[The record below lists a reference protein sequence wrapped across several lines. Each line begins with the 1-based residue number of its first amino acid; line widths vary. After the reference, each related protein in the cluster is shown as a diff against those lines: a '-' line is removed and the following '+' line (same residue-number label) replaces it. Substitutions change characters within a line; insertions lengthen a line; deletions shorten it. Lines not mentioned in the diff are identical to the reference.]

1 MTWAG
6 KRQLIIALV
15 VAVAI
20 GGAAFAYIYPK
31 VNVAPTCS
39 DMKQNGTET
48 GVDCGGICARACVA
62 EVIPPTVLW
71 TRAFKIA
78 DSVYTAAAS
87 VENRNDVANAAI
99 PYEFRL
105 YDTKGIFVARQ
116 SGTVLLPPSGRY
128 TIVETGIQ
136 TGNAVVGRAIVT
148 FGTPKYAWQKIDPAI
163 QKLRVSTSQISLDTD
178 GVIPR
183 LFVTLGNPSPTVTLR
198 NISVAAVLYDQNGN
212 AVTAS
217 KTFVS
222 SISAEGKENIVFT
235 WPKAFSTPIVRWEIT
250 PIIDVF
256 ATK

>member
-1 MTWAG
+1 MNWAA
-6 KRQLIIALV
+6 KRQLIIALIV
-15 VAVAI
+15 VVVTGA
-20 GGAAFAYIYPK
+20 AAFAYIYPK

-39 DMKQNGTET
+39 DMKQNGSET
-48 GVDCGGICARACVA
+48 GVDCGGICARACMA
-62 EVIPPTVLW
+62 EVVPPTVLW

-78 DSVYTAAAS
+78 ESVYTAAAS

-105 YDTKGIFVARQ
+105 YDTKGVYVARQ

-136 TGNAVVGRAIVT
+136 TGNAVVGRATIT

-163 QKLRVSTSQISLDTD
+163 QKLRVSTSQISLDTE
-178 GVIPR
+178 GAIPR
-183 LFVTLGNPSPTVTLR
+183 LHATLGNPSPTTTLR
-198 NISVAAVLYDQNGN
+198 NIVVAAVLYDQNGN

-222 SISAEGKENIVFT
+222 MIDAEGEEQVVFT